1 MIAEGDAMTIDDLL
15 QTKLVELRKGTW
27 AILYRHKDTE
37 QLWDL
42 VYPQGEMHGGG
53 PRRLRQLDH
62 RDPEKWHP
70 YPELIQIYSP
80 LSFRDAPI
88 GAGRKS
94 RLPVVVMDSGFV
106 RFAHAPE

>member
-1 MIAEGDAMTIDDLL
+1 MPFLRELNDVWALRDGKMIAEGDAMTIDDLL

-42 VYPQGEMHGGG
+42 MYPQGEMHG

-62 RDPEKWHP
+62 CDPEKWDP
-70 YPELIQIYSP
+70 YPN
-80 LSFRDAPI
+80 
-88 GAGRKS
+88 
-94 RLPVVVMDSGFV
+94 
-106 RFAHAPE
+106 